1 MSVELPPPPRPDLA
15 EEGSAPSSEQRR
27 PAPWGPLEAIPV
39 FVIALVLAAVGGVI
53 AGLVAAPGCHFV
65 SDPTAACGLTFVLI
79 SLSTELGFLLSV
91 VLWVVTVKRAPLGTL
106 GLPGR
111 PLGDV
116 GFGLLSGL
124 GLFVV
129 SVVAGIIV
137 LTIARAILGHEPTQP
152 DQIPTYVQRG
162 TLFWSGLVVVLAA
175 PLGEET
181 FFRGFLFRGLRR
193 RFSLWPAVLISAAA
207 FALVHGSPILIFA
220 LFPVGVGLALVY
232 ERRQSLV
239 ASMAAHAMFNLIGM
253 LLIAAN
259 R

>member
-1 MSVELPPPPRPDLA
+1 MSAELPPPPRPDVDA
-15 EEGSAPSSEQRR
+15 EPSTEERQRR
-27 PAPWGPLEAIPV
+27 PAPWGALEAIPV
-39 FVIALVLAAVGGVI
+39 FVIALVIAGIGGLI
-53 AGLVAAPGCHFV
+53 AGLAAHGGCHLG
-65 SDPTAACGLTFVLI
+65 DPTSACGATFVLI

-91 VLWVVTVKRAPLGTL
+91 VLWVRVVKRAPLQAL
-106 GLPGR
+106 GIPGR
-111 PLGDV
+111 PIRDV
-116 GFGLLSGL
+116 AFGLLSGL

-129 SVVAGIIV
+129 SIVAGIVV
-137 LTIARAILGHEPTQP
+137 LTLARAILGHEPTQP
-152 DQIPTYVQRG
+152 EQIPTYVQRG

-207 FALVHGSPILIFA
+207 FAVVHGSPILIFA
-220 LFPVGVGLALVY
+220 LFPVGIGLALIY
-232 ERRQSLV
+232 ERRQSPV